1 MKNTF
6 FKIQNHTNFD
16 AVMGKGYVFFYIRIF
31 LMRRFEFMISNK
43 RPTLDQ
49 YQKYINSAIQYLLI
63 KWEGLFLERELR

>member
-6 FKIQNHTNFD
+6 FKANFD

-63 KWEGLFLERELR
+63 KKWEGLFLKRELR